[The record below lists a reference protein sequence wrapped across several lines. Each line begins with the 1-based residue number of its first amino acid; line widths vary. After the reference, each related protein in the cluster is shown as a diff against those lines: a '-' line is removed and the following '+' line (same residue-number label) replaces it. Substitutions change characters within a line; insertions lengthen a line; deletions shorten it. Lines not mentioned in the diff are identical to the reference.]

1 MNMDYPLIKQG
12 KTRDVFDAG
21 NGKLLINATDRI
33 SAFDVLLADKIPH
46 KGEVLNSI
54 SLYHLKVAQIYG
66 IPTHFYAEYD
76 KQGMLVYKLDMIPV
90 EVIVRGY
97 LYGSAWDRYRED
109 SFKLPPGTEPRK
121 GARFS
126 DLIVEF
132 TTKLEAKDRPATIKE
147 IVDSRWATA
156 EEVSY
161 MIATARKVHEITSK
175 GAGIGRILVADQ
187 KLEFGRS
194 KILEN
199 VPILADEIC
208 TPDSARLWDA
218 KLYQKNYELG
228 RDQPSYDKQFVRDH
242 LLNELHWDRKRP
254 PAGTKLTEPILSG
267 KVVAKTSQ
275 KYLEARAR
283 IMDSGSGDEDGF

>member
-1 MNMDYPLIKQG
+1 MSMDYPLIKQG

-33 SAFDVLLADKIPH
+33 SAFDVLLADKIPY

-54 SLYHLKVAQIYG
+54 SLYHLKVVQIYG
-66 IPTHFYAEYD
+66 VPTHFYAERD
-76 KQGMLVYKLDMIPV
+76 KKGMFVHKLDMIPV

-97 LYGSAWDRYRED
+97 LYGSAWDRYREG
-109 SFKLPPGTEPRK
+109 SFKLPSRTEPRK

-126 DLIVEF
+126 DLVVEF
-132 TTKLEAKDRPATIKE
+132 TTKSEADRPVTTKE
-147 IVDSRWATA
+147 IIENRWATA
-156 EEVSY
+156 DEVSY
-161 MIATARKVHEITSK
+161 MITTAKKVHEITSK
-175 GAGIGRILVADQ
+175 GANIGRILVADQ

-194 KILEN
+194 KALEN
-199 VPILADEIC
+199 VPILADEVC

-218 KLYQKNYELG
+218 ALYQENYEAG

-242 LLNELHWDRKRP
+242 LLNDLHWNRNRP
-254 PAGTKLTEPILSG
+254 PAGTKLSEPILSG

-275 KYLEARAR
+275 KYLEARTR

>member
-1 MNMDYPLIKQG
+1 MMDYPLIKQG

-21 NGKLLINATDRI
+21 NGKLLFNATDRI
-33 SAFDVLLADKIPH
+33 SAFDVLLADKIPR

-66 IPTHFYAEYD
+66 VPTHFYAEYD
-76 KQGMLVYKLDMIPV
+76 KKGMFVHKLDMIPI

-97 LYGSAWDRYRED
+97 LYGSAWDRYREG
-109 SFKLPPGTEPRK
+109 SFKLPSGTKPRK
-121 GARFS
+121 GARFFEPV
-126 DLIVEF
+126 VEF

-147 IVDSRWATA
+147 IIGNKWATD

-161 MIATARKVHEITSK
+161 MIATAKKVHEITSK
-175 GAGIGRILVADQ
+175 GARIGRILVADQ

-194 KILEN
+194 KVLEN
-199 VPILADEIC
+199 VPILGDEVC

-218 KLYQKNYELG
+218 ALYQECYESG

-242 LLNELHWDRKRP
+242 LLNELHWDQKRP
-254 PAGTKLTEPILSG
+254 PAGTKLAEPILSRE
-267 KVVAKTSQ
+267 VVAKTSQ
-275 KYLEARAR
+275 KYLDARTR
-283 IMDSGSGDEDGF
+283 IIDSGSGDEDGF